1 MKMEQSME
9 PTKQTLSN
17 FANIVKFKEEIK
29 ESGAELVEVLKELS
43 EKFMEIYDLELAE
56 EMTEIYEE
64 MVGLNKIVVLEL
76 VNSKMKCELE
86 MSKCKMKLME
96 LEESSDRYWNIMK
109 KLAICEKECDEER
122 RAREQA
128 ECDAEYYAKEL
139 AKRRQEDEG

>member
-1 MKMEQSME
+1 ME

-17 FANIVKFKEEIK
+17 FANIVKFTEEIK

-56 EMTEIYEE
+56 EMTEMYEE

-86 MSKCKMKLME
+86 MAKCKMKLME

-109 KLAICEKECDEER
+109 KLAICEKERDEER

-128 ECDAEYYAKEL
+128 KYDAEYYAKEL
-139 AKRRQEDEG
+139 AKQRKEDEG